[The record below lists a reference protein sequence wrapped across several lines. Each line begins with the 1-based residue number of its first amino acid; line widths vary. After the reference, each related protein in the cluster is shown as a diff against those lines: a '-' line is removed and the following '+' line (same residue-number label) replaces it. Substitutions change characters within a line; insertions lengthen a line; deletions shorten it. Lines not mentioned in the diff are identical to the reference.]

1 MEEPDKIGI
10 EGSMRYLTDLGIKLD
25 EVVVLAVLTELGA
38 PTMGEFTRDGF
49 VSGWQNHRY
58 IFRTKHE
65 RLQAQATTNH
75 ASQYSAES
83 LSKQQGQIASFR
95 RSLAMTPDFFKRV
108 YKQTFLIARLPGQK
122 IVPLETALEYWRL
135 LFTAPSL
142 SWNTA
147 STPWLTLWLDYLE
160 TQWKKSVSKDMWD
173 QTGVFAMKSL
183 EDESMS
189 WWSEDG
195 AWPGVL
201 DEFVFYVREKRG
213 EAAGGAEGEMDV
225 G

>member
-1 MEEPDKIGI
+1 M
-10 EGSMRYLTDLGIKLD
+10 
-25 EVVVLAVLTELGA
+25 
-38 PTMGEFTRDGF
+38 
-49 VSGWQNHRY
+49 
-58 IFRTKHE
+58 RTKCF
-65 RLQAQATTNH
+65 RLTQRLTMTLNH
-75 ASQYSAES
+75 SAET
-83 LSKQQGQIASFR
+83 LPKQQGQIASFR
-95 RSLAMTPDFFKRV
+95 RSLVVTPDFFKRV

-135 LFTAPSL
+135 LFTDPSR
-142 SWNTA
+142 SWNTPI
-147 STPWLTLWLDYLE
+147 TPWLTYWLEYLE
-160 TQWKKSVSKDMWD
+160 AQWKKSISKDMWD

-201 DEFVFYVREKRG
+201 DEFVFYVRDKRRNT
-213 EAAGGAEGEMDV
+213 AGGAESEMDV

>member
-1 MEEPDKIGI
+1 
-10 EGSMRYLTDLGIKLD
+10 MRYLTDLGVKLD

-49 VSGWQNHRY
+49 VNGWQNLRY
-58 IFRTKHE
+58 CRTPS
-65 RLQAQATTNH
+65 LQAYILTH
-75 ASQYSAES
+75 RLIVSDEIYSAEP

-95 RSLAMTPDFFKRV
+95 RSLAVTPDFFKRV
-108 YKQTFLIARLPGQK
+108 YKQTFVIARLPGQK
-122 IVPLETALEYWRL
+122 IVPLEMALEYWRL
-135 LFTAPSL
+135 LFTPPSL

-147 STPWLTLWLDYLE
+147 STPWLMLWLDYLE
-160 TQWKKSVSKDMWD
+160 VEWKKSISKDMWD
-173 QTGVFAMKSL
+173 QTVVFAMKSL

-189 WWSEDG
+189 WWSVDG

-201 DEFVFYVREKRG
+201 DEFVFYVRDKREKKG
-213 EAAGGAEGEMDV
+213 DAAGRAESEMDV

>member
-1 MEEPDKIGI
+1 
-10 EGSMRYLTDLGIKLD
+10 
-25 EVVVLAVLTELGA
+25 
-38 PTMGEFTRDGF
+38 
-49 VSGWQNHRY
+49 
-58 IFRTKHE
+58 
-65 RLQAQATTNH
+65 
-75 ASQYSAES
+75 
-83 LSKQQGQIASFR
+83 
-95 RSLAMTPDFFKRV
+95 MTPDFFKRV

-147 STPWLTLWLDYLE
+147 GTPWLTLWLEYLE
-160 TQWKKSVSKDMWD
+160 SQWKKSVSKDMWD

-201 DEFVFYVREKRG
+201 DEFVVYVRDKRG
-213 EAAGGAEGEMDV
+213 NVTSGAESEMDV